1 MAPCSYPALPFQSA
15 IGVESLSCPPIASNK
30 LKWIPGL
37 GLQSSGIAEIISS
50 QIDALG
56 ENENRTPKLRLG
68 GQERPFAG
76 RRPSEV
82 ELTDRSVLKGETNER
97 PNPIYDI

>member
-37 GLQSSGIAEIISS
+37 GSQSSGIAEIISS

-56 ENENRTPKLRLG
+56 ENENRTPGFRL
-68 GQERPFAG
+68 EARNA
-76 RRPSEV
+76 PS
-82 ELTDRSVLKGETNER
+82 LPGAHLKWS
-97 PNPIYDI
+97 